1 MILYLISKCCYWQTS
16 ESTKML
22 HLARRWSLSPLPR
35 AHCCLFAKLCP
46 TLWDPWTVA
55 HQAPLSMEILQ
66 ARILEWV
73 AMPSS
78 GGISP
83 TQGVN
88 PGLPHC
94 RWFLYHLSHQAHP
107 KILEWEA
114 YPFSRGSSWPRNRTQ
129 VSCIAGR
136 FLTSWATGEAHI
148 DNKQRSTVW
157 HMKLYSV
164 FSNNLYGK
172 RIWKRRLYMYSWI
185 TLLLYTWN

>member
-1 MILYLISKCCYWQTS
+1 MCIAWPGWWWGEDKGRK
-16 ESTKML
+16 EV
-22 HLARRWSLSPLPR
+22 R
-35 AHCCLFAKLCP
+35 
-46 TLWDPWTVA
+46 
-55 HQAPLSMEILQ
+55 
-66 ARILEWV
+66 EWPGLRKRE
-73 AMPSS
+73 AWEGAGS

-136 FLTSWATGEAHI
+136 FFTSWATGEAHI